1 MAGWRPALRIARRS
15 ARRSIGRTALI
26 AALIG
31 LPVAGAGWIDA
42 MARTVNPSGAQ
53 LAGELL
59 GDRADALVSVTQY
72 KAVTLSGQMGG
83 SHIMTQPVGREDPAR
98 TAKSI
103 RIAELLPPGT
113 KLARA
118 PMEGKAIGVE
128 VDGRRINAST
138 ATVDSGNDLTD
149 GRYDLVDGRMPAG
162 PGEVAL
168 SPSMA
173 EEAGL
178 LDGGDLRPGAQIT
191 TRDDHRLS
199 VVGLATLLTEVSRRL
214 VWVDPDAPLAA
225 PTPGVPSANG
235 YLAEYLVDLPDGA
248 DPLALQQTLAKHGVE
263 LTPRSWIAD
272 PPATPDSGPTGD
284 DLAAWAAVALVIG
297 FGLLEVVLLAGT
309 AFAVG
314 IRRQTRE
321 LGLVQATGGT
331 ARHVRRVVLAQ
342 GLFLGIVGAAGG
354 VLAAILALYA
364 GRPIWER
371 VTDRVISGWDLRPV
385 DLVLICSIGVL
396 SGLAAALVP
405 ARMSS
410 RMTPLAALAGRFRV
424 VTSTARIHPLS
435 IALVV
440 AGVAAVVLGSVWL
453 GNLFEQQKARS
464 AAEPYGYVT
473 GVTPT
478 GPLTVVLLGITAVVA
493 GLVWMTPRLVGLV
506 ARLGGRLPLSPRLA
520 LRDAG
525 RHRHRTGPA
534 TAAIM
539 ITVAGC
545 VAASFALSNGA
556 AKDRA
561 NYQPETRYGDVVVRP
576 DWYDEST
583 MVKVPIDA
591 VAAALPTTEKLSR
604 YYLTA
609 APKPDQKPEMANS
622 IDVKEPPCKVE
633 TCYGYGITVIDPDLV
648 RRIAGSAGAD
658 EAEAL
663 EQGRIVVVSA
673 SSLMNGRVQLVELG
687 ESVAADGTYQ
697 PTERPIASVPA
708 VVARDLPNVSTLQT
722 HLMSPATARRYG
734 QLQLTDTHL
743 AMSRAPTEDEL
754 ATARRI
760 AGAEEAVYVE
770 QGFQDYEDTIRWIVL
785 GAATL
790 VTLFGVGISV
800 ALSAAEGRS
809 DLATLAAVGA
819 PPRRRRTLAAAQA
832 WLLGQLGCLLGIGV
846 GALYGYTGHV
856 AIGSPHFAI
865 PWVSLATVLVAVP
878 VLAALVAWTLSRS
891 RLPMVRRID

>member
-15 ARRSIGRTALI
+15 ARRSIGRTVLI

-31 LPVAGAGWIDA
+31 LPVAVAVGIDA
-42 MARTVNPSGAQ
+42 VARTVNPTGEQ

-59 GDRADALVSVTQY
+59 GDDADALVSVTPY
-72 KAVTLSGQMGG
+72 KSVTLTDQLGG
-83 SHIMTQPVGREDPAR
+83 WRIATQPVGREDPAR
-98 TAKSI
+98 TAKNV
-103 RIAELLPPGT
+103 RVADLLPPGSRI
-113 KLARA
+113 ARA
-118 PMEGKAIGVE
+118 PMDARPLPLD
-128 VDGRRINAST
+128 VDGRKVNASI
-138 ATVDSGNDLTD
+138 ATVDAGNELTE
-149 GRYDLVDGRMPAG
+149 GRYDLVGGRMPAG
-162 PGEVAL
+162 PDEAAL

-173 EEAGL
+173 EKAGL
-178 LDGGDLRPGAQIT
+178 LSGGDLRPGAQIT
-191 TRDDHRLS
+191 TGQGERLS
-199 VVGLATLLTEVSRRL
+199 VVGLATMLTDVSRRL
-214 VWVDPDAPLAA
+214 IWLDPDTALAA
-225 PTPGVPSANG
+225 NPAGSGSGIG

-248 DPLALQQTLAKHGVE
+248 DPLALQQALAKHGVE
-263 LTPRSWIAD
+263 LAPRSWIVD
-272 PPATPDSGPTGD
+272 PPDVSSPVGSSD

-331 ARHVRRVVLAQ
+331 ARQIRRIVLAQ
-342 GLFLGIVGAAGG
+342 GLFLGLVGAAGG
-354 VLAAILALYA
+354 VLVAILVLSA
-364 GRPIWER
+364 GRPVWER
-371 VTDRVISGWDLRPV
+371 ITDRVITGWDLRP
-385 DLVLICSIGVL
+385 LELLLISMIGLL

-410 RMTPLAALAGRFRV
+410 KMTPLAALAGRFKV
-424 VTSTARIHPLS
+424 VTSAGRIHPLS

-440 AGVAAVVLGSVWL
+440 AGVAAVVAGSGWL
-453 GNLFEQQKARS
+453 GNLFEAEKARTT
-464 AAEPYGYVT
+464 AQPDAYVT

-478 GPLTVVLLGITAVVA
+478 APIAVVVLGITAVVA

-576 DWYDEST
+576 EWYDEST
-583 MVKVPIDA
+583 MVKVPVDA
-591 VAAALPTTEKLSR
+591 VAAALPTTERLSR
-604 YYLTA
+604 YWLTLT
-609 APKPDQKPEMANS
+609 PKPGQDPRTTS
-622 IDVKEPPCKVE
+622 PIDVKEPPCTGQ
-633 TCYGYGITVIDPDLV
+633 TCYGYGTTVIDPDLV
-648 RRIAGSAGAD
+648 RRLAGNAGAD

-663 EQGRIVVVSA
+663 EQGRVVAISETSVR
-673 SSLMNGRVQLVELG
+673 NGRVQLIEVG
-687 ESVAADGTYQ
+687 EIVSDGTAR
-697 PTERPIASVPA
+697 PTERRIAEVPA
-708 VVARDLPNVSTLQT
+708 VVARDLPDVSPLRGG
-722 HLMSPATARRYG
+722 HLMSPPTARKYG
-734 QLQLTDTHL
+734 QLNLAETHL
-743 AMSRAPTEDEL
+743 AMSRTPTDDEL
-754 ATARRI
+754 AAARKA
-760 AGAEEAVYVE
+760 AGAEEAVYLE
-770 QGFQDYEDTIRWIVL
+770 QGFQNYEDMIRWLVL

-856 AIGSPHFAI
+856 AVGSPYFAV
-865 PWVSLATVLVAVP
+865 PWASLAAVAIGVP
-878 VLAALVAWTLSRS
+878 GLAAAVAWGLSRS
-891 RLPMVRRID
+891 KLPMVRRIE

>member
-53 LAGELL
+53 LADEML

-83 SHIMTQPVGREDPAR
+83 THLMTQPVGREDPNR
-98 TAKSI
+98 TANSI

-113 KLARA
+113 RIARA
-118 PMEGKAIGVE
+118 PLEGKAIA
-128 VDGRRINAST
+128 VDLAGRRVNAST
-138 ATVDSGNDLTD
+138 ATVDAGNDLTD
-149 GRYDLVDGRMPAG
+149 GRYDLVAGRMPSG

-173 EEAGL
+173 DKAGL
-178 LDGGDLRPGAQIT
+178 LDGGDLRPGAQLT
-191 TRDDHRLS
+191 TSDGDRLS

-214 VWVDPDAPLAA
+214 VWLDPDTPRAA
-225 PTPGVPSANG
+225 PTPGVPAGNG
-235 YLAEYLVDLPDGA
+235 YLAEYLVDLPAGA

-263 LTPRSWIAD
+263 LTPRSWIVD
-272 PPATPDSGPTGD
+272 PPPVPDPVSTSD

-321 LGLVQATGGT
+321 LGLVQVTGGT
-331 ARHVRRVVLAQ
+331 SRHVRRVVLAQ

-354 VLAAILALYA
+354 VLVAILALYA

-371 VTDRVISGWDLRPV
+371 VTDRVITGWDLRPV
-385 DLVLICSIGVL
+385 DLLLICSVGVL

-405 ARMSS
+405 ARMSA

-424 VTSTARIHPLS
+424 VTSSTRIHPLS

-440 AGVAAVVLGSVWL
+440 AGVVAVVAGSVWL
-453 GNLFEQQKARS
+453 GNLFEQEKARS
-464 AAEPYGYVT
+464 LTEPDAYVT

-478 GPLTVVLLGITAVVA
+478 GPLAVVLLGITAVVA

-576 DWYDEST
+576 EWYDEST

-591 VAAALPTTEKLSR
+591 VAAALPTAQKLSR

-609 APKPDQKPEMANS
+609 TPKAGQKPELANS
-622 IDVKEPPCKVE
+622 VDVKEPPCKKQ

-648 RRIAGSAGAD
+648 RRLAGGAGAD

-663 EQGRIVVVSA
+663 EQGRVVVVGE
-673 SSLMNGRVQLVELG
+673 SSLWDGRVRLVEMG
-687 ESVAADGTYQ
+687 EAATADGSYEQ
-697 PTERPIASVPA
+697 TERPLGSVPA
-708 VVARDLPNVSTLQT
+708 TVAHDLPDVAPLRT
-722 HLMSPATARRYG
+722 HLMSPATARKYG
-734 QLQLTDTHL
+734 QLQLTDVHL
-743 AMSRAPTEDEL
+743 AMSRTPTDEEL

-760 AGAEEAVYVE
+760 AGAEESVYLE
-770 QGFQDYEDTIRWIVL
+770 QGFQDYEGTIRLIVL

-856 AIGSPHFAI
+856 AIGSPYFAI
-865 PWVSLATVLVAVP
+865 PWMSLATVLVAVP

-891 RLPMVRRID
+891 RLPMVRRLD